1 MKLVQNERSWAISLI
16 SHINTFL
23 NGKTLKIK
31 IADGERTVNTGKSRM
46 FPDVLIYG
54 DIDKHLLM
62 QGWEVKMPDV
72 AITDVDFYKDAK
84 RKAINL
90 GLNSFFMWNFSYGKL
105 YIKDGNNFVEDKIWN
120 LSLDIKTREDVETHK
135 GKWENSIDGILLYI
149 NSKFTSRTL
158 KSASLGEVASNKIMN
173 SIIDRNKSLTAE
185 TLKEKANANAIVRAK
200 LNSWWDD
207 VKSEYLKEEK
217 DAFNAYSRMLILGW
231 LNRFIFANVIKK
243 YHTPATK
250 VEDIIFGISIE
261 DGMDIF
267 KNITS
272 KCDFYNVFKI
282 TDFSEF
288 LATETWNDLVEFN
301 SFIKDSNIDKVEHEF
316 LQNILEGC
324 VNTSKREILGQYT
337 TPVKLAKLLVNV
349 SINDIPGDTID
360 PCSGTGTIAVQ
371 VLKLK
376 KINLNSGKALS
387 TTWCSDKQSF
397 PLQIASVNFTDSKA
411 INTPSLIFQENVF
424 SLAKGNKIIVTNPV
438 DGSKLQFEV
447 PMFTNIV
454 SNLPFVSS
462 NKGTMEKKEIEKI
475 IEEVKNNSGIQLS
488 KRNDLYTYIIFKVWN
503 NLVLNGRLGVI
514 TSNSWFATDAGKQF
528 YQAIKYYYNIIHFV
542 ISGNDKW
549 FKNADVR
556 TTILVLE
563 KKEIGQPKNKK
574 LQVKISTL
582 IKKLDEYNEH
592 ELETVK
598 DTIILGSNNHEDLV
612 VNNNFTYEEIDNIL
626 NMNVSLNS
634 LFHKPTWLINV
645 KDKLDDLKKYY
656 TVYRGEK
663 TGQDPIFLLQDGKVV
678 DEEFLIK
685 GLKSAK
691 NVNKL
696 VAKADTDILAC
707 NLTMNELKKQGKTK
721 TYNWLKKFESNTN
734 KSLKVKKDRWNILN
748 TTKVS
753 NLFTSMN
760 PDERIFFGRFE
771 TPTFINQRLIG
782 LMKKSSDVDD
792 ELNHALLNSMIG
804 MFYVEAIGFG
814 RGLGALDFSKD
825 NLAKIK
831 ILNPS
836 LVSDENRESIL
847 KAFKPILDREIMKL
861 SDELNQSDRIEFE
874 KLVFEIYGIS
884 KMYEPVKETLL
895 SLHKNRLSVKSS

>member
-31 IADGERTVNTGKSRM
+31 KADGERTVNTGKKRM

-54 DIDKHLLM
+54 DVDKHLLM

-72 AITDVDFYKDAK
+72 SITDVEFYEDAK
-84 RKAINL
+84 RKAVNL

-105 YIKDGNNFVEDKIWN
+105 FIKDGNDFVEDKIWD
-120 LSLDIKTREDVETHK
+120 LSSDIKTREDVETHK
-135 GKWENSIDGILLYI
+135 SKWEKSIEDILLYI

-158 KSASLGEVASNKIMN
+158 KSASLGEIVSNKIMN

-185 TLKEKANANAIVRAK
+185 SLKIKASSNATVRAN
-200 LNSWWDD
+200 LDLWWSE
-207 VKSEYLKEEK
+207 VKAEYLKEEK

-250 VEDIIFGISIE
+250 VEDITFGISVDEGIE
-261 DGMDIF
+261 IF
-267 KNITS
+267 KYITS
-272 KCDFYNVFKI
+272 KCDFYNVFSI

-288 LATETWNDLVEFN
+288 IATETWDDLVEFN
-301 SFIKDSNIDKVEHEF
+301 SFIKDNNIDKVEHESF
-316 LQNILEGC
+316 QNILEGS
-324 VNTSKREILGQYT
+324 VNTSKREVLGQYT
-337 TPVKLAKLLVNV
+337 TPVKLAELLVNV
-349 SINDIPGDTID
+349 SINDIMGDTID

-371 VLKLK
+371 ALKLK
-376 KINLNSGKALS
+376 KGASNSENALS

-397 PLQIASVNFTDSKA
+397 PLQIASVNFTDSEA
-411 INTPSLIFQENVF
+411 INVPSLIFQENVF
-424 SLAKGNKIIVTNPV
+424 SLNEGNRITVTNPV
-438 DGSKLQFEV
+438 DGSDMYFEI
-447 PMFTNIV
+447 PKFTNIV

-462 NKGTMEKKEIEKI
+462 NKGKMEKEAIMNVI
-475 IEEVKNNSGIQLS
+475 AEVKKKTGIQLS
-488 KRNDLYTYIIFKVWN
+488 ERNDLYTYIAFKLWH
-503 NLVLNGRLGVI
+503 NLIDNGRLGVI

-528 YQAIKYYYNIIHFV
+528 YQAIKYYYNILGFV

-563 KKEIGQPKNKK
+563 KKEIGRPNAKHEVN
-574 LQVKISTL
+574 VSTL
-582 IKKLDEYNEH
+582 IKRLEEYDEH
-592 ELETVK
+592 ELQTVIN
-598 DTIILGSNNHEDLV
+598 TIIVGTNHNQALV
-612 VNNNFTYEEIDNIL
+612 VNDSFTYEEIDNIL
-626 NMNVSLNS
+626 DMNVSLNS
-634 LFHKPTWLINV
+634 LFHEPTWLLDIE
-645 KDKLDDLKKYY
+645 DKLDDLSEYY

-685 GLKSAK
+685 GLKNAK
-691 NVNKL
+691 KVDRL
-696 VAKADTDILAC
+696 LAKADTDILAC
-707 NLTMNELKKQGKTK
+707 NLTMNELKEQGKTK
-721 TYNWLKKFESNTN
+721 TYNWFKKFESNIN

-748 TTKVS
+748 TSKVS

-760 PDERIFFGRFE
+760 PDARIFFGRFE

-782 LMKKSSDVDD
+782 LMKKSSTVDD

-804 MFYVEAIGFG
+804 MFYIEAIGFG

-831 ILNPS
+831 MLNPS
-836 LVSDENRESIL
+836 LLSEDDRERIL
-847 KAFKPILDREIMKL
+847 EAFKPILDREIMKL
-861 SDELNQSDRIEFE
+861 SEELHQADRVVFE
-874 KLVFEIYGIS
+874 KIVLEIYGIGE
-884 KMYEPVKETLL
+884 MYEPIKTSIL
-895 SLHKNRLSVKSS
+895 SMHKNRLSVKSS